1 MYSSMYRQ
9 ATIREA
15 PVSEV
20 TDIVV
25 PILQRIQ
32 ADLGEVKRD
41 LSDTKLVLGAKID
54 AVTARMEEFEGYFTY
69 TMGLTQQ
76 NKADIQSVRTEIAA
90 IKAKLNGPGGQR

>member
-1 MYSSMYRQ
+1 M
-9 ATIREA
+9 
-15 PVSEV
+15 SEV

-41 LSDTKLVLGAKID
+41 LSDTKVVLGAKID
-54 AVTARMEEFEGYFTY
+54 AVTARMEEFEDYFTY

-76 NKADIQSVRTEIAA
+76 NKVDIHRVRTEIAA
-90 IKAKLNGPGGQR
+90 IKAQLNEPGGQR